1 MSVVATTSPPFPAA
15 PKRNGVT
22 VGEEGG
28 GRGEGRSG
36 ASVRAEGQAQLLEG
50 RIDRGRINGK
60 SRIGHCQQGRR
71 GREEGRDSEREGKED
86 S

>member
-1 MSVVATTSPPFPAA
+1 VSLSE
-15 PKRNGVT
+15 KT
-22 VGEEGG
+22 VEEGEREEVG
-28 GRGEGRSG
+28 LPFERK
-36 ASVRAEGQAQLLEG
+36 EGQAELLEG

-60 SRIGHCQQGRR
+60 SRIGHCQRGRR